1 MLLFDEF
8 NYNWGG
14 GSQIGRKQ
22 GLHYFKRLFYFSPQ
36 RCDCYVFGE
45 LLRYHV
51 GLGNMEMREKMFI
64 HLEEFNCQACKNKL
78 KDIKNRQSALYELED
93 LYEKKKMNL
102 RSIEELKSR
111 KLSKKKEREAERVAK
126 EWSRQ
131 TRKLMGFYKDM
142 RIIHGD
148 LEDDTPPIDP
158 HLEVGQVWL
167 SRLSKKRKP
176 GKITLTCFPCMWP
189 LLISEIN
196 MTEQTIKVL
205 PLSRD
210 LKMSENNFTYELT
223 GDKYWDCA
231 LVEYF
236 NEFTTTRDQLVK
248 YKGELTAAQWR
259 MVEENRSRVEWDF
272 PMIDDFSDWAGRE
285 QELSA
290 YLRV

>member
-1 MLLFDEF
+1 MFFDDF
-8 NYNWGG
+8 NYNCGV
-14 GSQIGRKQ
+14 GSQISRKQ

-36 RCDCYVFGE
+36 RCDCYVYAE

-51 GLGNMEMREKMFI
+51 GLVDMEKREQMFI
-64 HLEEFNCQACKNKL
+64 HLEEFNCQACKNKV
-78 KDIKNRQSALYELED
+78 KDIKDRQSALDELKALNER
-93 LYEKKKMNL
+93 KKMNL
-102 RSIEELKSR
+102 QSLEELKSR
-111 KLSKKKEREAERVAK
+111 KLSKKKEREANRVAK
-126 EWSRQ
+126 EWSRL
-131 TRKLMGFYKDM
+131 TRKLMDFYKDM

-210 LKMSENNFTYELT
+210 IKMSENNFTYKLT
-223 GDKYWDCA
+223 GDKYWNCA

-236 NEFTTTRDQLVK
+236 NEFTTTRDQLVR
-248 YKGELTAAQWR
+248 YKGKLTSTQWKK
-259 MVEENRSRVEWDF
+259 VKESRSRVEWDF
-272 PMIDDFSDWAGRE
+272 PMIDAFSDWSDRE

-290 YLRV
+290 YLHA